1 MIKSELI
8 DKLAT
13 ENPHLTQGEVERLVN
28 VILGEMVEA
37 LAKRGRVEIRG
48 FGAFSVRHRPA
59 RQGRNP
65 RTGESVNVPAKS
77 VPFFKSGKDMR
88 ERLNATD

>member
-8 DKLAT
+8 DKLAA
-13 ENPHLTQGEVERLVN
+13 ENPHLTQAEVERLVN
-28 VILGEMVEA
+28 VILGQMVET
-37 LAKRGRVEIRG
+37 LSDGGRVEIRG

-65 RTGESVNVPAKS
+65 RTGETVDVPAKA
-77 VPFFKSGKDMR
+77 VPFFKSGKELR
-88 ERLNATD
+88 ERLNASD